1 MTAASHAGIPEE
13 IFRAYD
19 IRGIYSDT
27 LTLDGVRLIGQ
38 AIGSEAA
45 ERGEQRL
52 LVAADGRLSSPAVL
66 AALVEGLTASG
77 RDVIDLGAVPT
88 PVLYFA
94 LAGTSPGSGVMVT
107 ASHNPPDHNG
117 LKIALQGRNLAGEE
131 IHDLWQR
138 SRTGRFTTGSG
149 QVTTADV
156 VPRYLDEVASDIHI
170 ARRLKLVVDCGNGIA
185 GGIAP
190 GLFQRLGCEVVPLFC
205 EVDGSFPNHPPDPL
219 VPENL
224 VALIAAVKAQSAD
237 LGIGIDGD
245 GDRMIAVTGEG
256 MIAWPDRLLMLFVQA
271 ILPEHPGAR
280 VVYDVKSSK
289 YLADIISDLGGQPVM
304 SRSGHSYLKLRM
316 LEEDA
321 LIGGEMTGHLCFR
334 DRWNG
339 FDDGLYAAA
348 RLLEIVGAQSDNLD
362 TLLAKLPFSV
372 VTPEIHI
379 PVAETEKF
387 EIVDR
392 LVAAADFA
400 DGKVTTIDG
409 LRVDFADGWGL
420 IRASNTNP
428 VLTLRFEAN
437 SRSSLDIIQRRFRE
451 LVHRVDA
458 DLDFEGD

>member
-1 MTAASHAGIPEE
+1 MVQSSDE
-13 IFRAYD
+13 I
-19 IRGIYSDT
+19 
-27 LTLDGVRLIGQ
+27 
-38 AIGSEAA
+38 
-45 ERGEQRL
+45 
-52 LVAADGRLSSPAVL
+52 
-66 AALVEGLTASG
+66 
-77 RDVIDLGAVPT
+77 
-88 PVLYFA
+88 
-94 LAGTSPGSGVMVT
+94 
-107 ASHNPPDHNG
+107 
-117 LKIALQGRNLAGEE
+117 
-131 IHDLWQR
+131 
-138 SRTGRFTTGSG
+138 
-149 QVTTADV
+149 
-156 VPRYLDEVASDIHI
+156 
-170 ARRLKLVVDCGNGIA
+170 
-185 GGIAP
+185 
-190 GLFQRLGCEVVPLFC
+190 
-205 EVDGSFPNHPPDPL
+205 
-219 VPENL
+219 
-224 VALIAAVKAQSAD
+224 SA
-237 LGIGIDGD
+237 D